1 MSTPVRL
8 PFISFFF
15 CVCTVNTRIKIKMTV
30 SAVTRK
36 IKVWERL
43 KFLILSLGDEGPVF
57 AMCMTDRG
65 DEATLNHWIS
75 GLQQKNAILG
85 QVPTL
90 FLLKGGTEKLQSS
103 ADREEANG

>member
-1 MSTPVRL
+1 ML
-8 PFISFFF
+8 
-15 CVCTVNTRIKIKMTV
+15 
-30 SAVTRK
+30 
-36 IKVWERL
+36 
-43 KFLILSLGDEGPVF
+43 LGDEGPVF

-90 FLLKGGTEKLQSS
+90 FLLKAGTRDLQSWP
-103 ADREEANG
+103 DRVPGAQDGQDEDTQAEEGPSKQEASG